1 MSNKK
6 RITKMILPGKEVAF
20 VVYKEQLIQMIR
32 DYDILDEQFS
42 KRVDE
47 GSMAICADSKTCT
60 LTINFKFRVEDDNG

>member
-47 GSMAICADSKTCT
+47 GSMAICADSKTGT